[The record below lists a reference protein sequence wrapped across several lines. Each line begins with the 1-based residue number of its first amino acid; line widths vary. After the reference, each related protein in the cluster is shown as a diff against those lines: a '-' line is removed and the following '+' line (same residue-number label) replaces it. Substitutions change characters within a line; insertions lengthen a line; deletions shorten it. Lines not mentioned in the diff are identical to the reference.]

1 MEDIKMWWEEQTRF
15 KEDKV
20 VAKISNKDGS
30 FRKSVIIPTV
40 YYPLNNGYKVFHYKN
55 TRELVDDAVKE
66 IFDSITYQIGFCYQN
81 TDALVSALQ
90 EKGYDAKSYV
100 GWLFTSGD
108 QFPVHHCWCV
118 LDGDIILDLADDMT
132 QMLTGSNGEH
142 FKDKSLEECRE
153 LMVSFARA
161 AKEYPNSVRCAP
173 VGTPTPFMLYVG
185 CECAPQN
192 GRNIYNRLI
201 DEFPDHECQR
211 NCDSRGVNATQRRMM
226 EEGLM
231 GC

>member
-20 VAKISNKDGS
+20 VVKLLNKDGS
-30 FRKSVIIPTV
+30 FRKSVITPTV
-40 YYPLNNGYKVFHYKN
+40 YYPLNDNYKAFHYKN
-55 TRELVDDAVKE
+55 TRQLEDDAVKA
-66 IFDSITYQIGFCYQN
+66 IFDSVGYQIGFCYQN

-100 GWLFTSGD
+100 GWLFVAD
-108 QFPVHHCWCV
+108 HEFPVHHCWCV
-118 LDGDIILDLADDMT
+118 LDGDIVLDLADDYT
-132 QMLTGSNGEH
+132 VMLSGANGEH
-142 FKDKSLEECRE
+142 FKDKSLDEARE

-192 GRNIYNRLI
+192 GRNIYNHLI
-201 DEFPDHECQR
+201 AEFPDHECQR
-211 NCDSRGVNATQRRMM
+211 NCDGSGYNATQRMM
-226 EEGLM
+226 KDKGLM
-231 GC
+231 Q